1 MYSKL
6 FKKQKMMRN
15 VLIASAPLVV
25 YGIYAFGWRVLAL
38 LICNMIVASLVEYIS
53 EKKLYNKPQISE
65 AALVTA
71 TLFTLTLPPSLPF
84 WMSSVGIAFAIF
96 FGKEVFGG
104 FGKNVFNPAIVG
116 RAFLLINFPAYMTNF
131 NVAANS
137 EKFFNGL
144 AGFKYWLTPS
154 LDSVGSSTPIIGLK
168 FTGQVPS
175 QLNLFLG
182 NIGGSIGEV
191 STLLILLGAVYMI
204 YKKVA
209 SWELM
214 VSTLI
219 GFFVSSYILI
229 ALGFGQDVLQPLDGL
244 LVGGFMFGTV
254 FMVTDPI
261 SAPKQIQAKWFYGIL
276 IGTLVVV
283 IRSFTSFVGGMM
295 FAILIAEVLTP
306 IVDYLF
312 QQRNKKKRLAAKG
325 A

>member
-6 FKKQKMMRN
+6 FKKQKMMRT

-38 LICNMIVASLVEYIS
+38 LLCNMIVASLVEYIS

-71 TLFTLTLPPSLPF
+71 TLFTLTLPPSIPF
-84 WMSSVGIAFAIF
+84 WMSFVGIAFAIF

-131 NVAANS
+131 NLAANS

-154 LDSVGSSTPIIGLK
+154 LDSVGSATPIIGLK

-175 QLNLFLG
+175 RLNLFLG

-191 STLLILLGAVYMI
+191 STLLILLGAAYMI